1 MTAIVYEEKNA
12 LIAGHVRTMVHKTSV
27 SVPNGQYFVSTPK
40 RVIGMVKT
48 QSVESATPNVA
59 IKMFRAVFISERNN
73 FLKGDAKKGFGLTYF
88 YFLPLQ

>member
-48 QSVESATPNVA
+48 QSVESATANVA
-59 IKMFRAVFISERNN
+59 IKMFRAVFISERGMTINH
-73 FLKGDAKKGFGLTYF
+73 FKGDAK
-88 YFLPLQ
+88 